1 MRYFRLM
8 AIGIVLLILVGGVL
22 GTACASA
29 EGEQGQ
35 KVDTGVAGTVGAT
48 GPQGPQGPKGDTGA
62 AGPQGVQGIQGP
74 KGDTGPQ
81 GPQGVPGLNM
91 VVAMG
96 TVTPE
101 GNIYS
106 GYNVSSVTFNASSH
120 YYNITLTGINYSFLN
135 YVTLVSLV
143 DSVNSGR
150 TIESISGEGKLLV
163 HIYDD
168 AGNPVQDYFHFVVLD
183 ATP

>member
-1 MRYFRLM
+1 MRLFRLM
-8 AIGIVLLILVGGVL
+8 VIGVVLLVLIGGVL

-29 EGEQGQ
+29 KGEEGQ
-35 KVDTGVAGTVGAT
+35 KVDTGVTCAVGAT
-48 GPQGPQGPKGDTGA
+48 GPQGPQGVKGDTGER
-62 AGPQGVQGIQGP
+62 GPQGVQGVQGV

-81 GPQGVPGLNM
+81 GPQGAPSLNM

-96 TVTPE
+96 TVTPD
-101 GNIYS
+101 GTIYS
-106 GYNVSSVTFNASSH
+106 GYNVAGVTFNTSSH
-120 YYNITLTGINYSFLN
+120 YYNIRLTGITYNFLN

-150 TIESISGEGKLLV
+150 TTESISGEGKLMV
-163 HIYDD
+163 RIYDD